1 VNLAALGWSL
11 RTVVLTAFG
20 VVVIA
25 GIALGAWLWTAAQER
40 RAAEAYSEVLAQALE
55 ARSDQATP
63 QSKAAVAQAL
73 EGVMARYPSAAGASL
88 AAFELGNLK
97 YDLREYAAARGAYE
111 VAAMG
116 TASPAIRT
124 LARTAVGYTWEAE
137 RNYVKAGE
145 AYGAAAKGLKPKE
158 FFYEDAILALGRAQE
173 LAGKKAEAIET
184 YRMLLKDA
192 PGARRMEDV
201 RIRLANLG
209 GTP

>member
-1 VNLAALGWSL
+1 MVLAAVGVL
-11 RTVVLTAFG
+11 VV
-20 VVVIA
+20 A
-25 GIALGAWLWTAAQER
+25 GIGLGAWLWTAAQER
-40 RAAEAYSEVLAQALE
+40 RAAEAYGEVLGQALE
-55 ARSDQATP
+55 ARSSQATP

-73 EGVMARYPSAAGASL
+73 EAVMARYPSAVGAPL

-97 YDLREYAAARGAYE
+97 YDLREYPAARGAYE
-111 VAAMG
+111 LAAMR

-145 AYGAAAKGLKPKE
+145 AYQAAAKDLKPGE
-158 FFYEDAILALGRAQE
+158 FFYEDAVLALGRAQE
-173 LAGKKAEAIET
+173 LSGKKGDAIET
-184 YRMLLKDA
+184 YRMLLRDA

-209 GTP
+209 STP

>member
-1 VNLAALGWSL
+1 MNLAALGWSL
-11 RTVVLTAFG
+11 RTVVLTAVG
-20 VVVIA
+20 AVVVA

-40 RAAEAYSEVLAQALE
+40 RAAEAYSDVLAQALE
-55 ARSDQATP
+55 ARNSQATP
-63 QSKAAVAQAL
+63 QSKAAVVQAL

-97 YDLREYAAARGAYE
+97 YDLRDYTAARGAYE
-111 VAAMG
+111 LAAMR
-116 TASPAIRT
+116 TASPAVRT

-145 AYGAAAKGLKPKE
+145 AYQAAAKDLKPKE

-173 LAGKKAEAIET
+173 LSGKKADAIET
-184 YRMLLKDA
+184 YRMLLKEV

>member
-1 VNLAALGWSL
+1 LNLAALRLSL
-11 RTVVLTAFG
+11 RTVVLTA
-20 VVVIA
+20 VEMVMVA
-25 GIALGAWLWTAAQER
+25 GIALEAWLWTAAQER
-40 RAAEAYSEVLAQALE
+40 RAAEAYSEVLTQALE
-55 ARSDQATP
+55 ARSGQATP
-63 QSKAAVAQAL
+63 QSKTAVAQAL

-97 YDLREYAAARGAYE
+97 YDLREYSAARGAYE
-111 VAAMG
+111 LAAIG

-145 AYGAAAKGLKPKE
+145 AYQATAKDLKPKE
-158 FFYEDAILALGRAQE
+158 FFYEDVVLALGRAQE
-173 LAGKKAEAIET
+173 LSGKKADAIET
-184 YRMLLKDA
+184 YRMLLKDV
-192 PGARRMEDV
+192 PGGRRMEDV